1 MKKICYCV
9 ALFFWNHEVSK
20 SVSLLQTKFLNL
32 FGRRKK
38 NNNSFCIKMVKK
50 LSCLYLLWNQRNS
63 LVWCYGVWQ
72 ILATLFFWLENIEN
86 PEELLEF
93 TNKNQTVQLVT
104 LRILLCS
111 FFPLSPKKLCN
122 PTSIQYSL
130 PFFLL
135 VNWIKVKTPSGFHSF
150 FNGRQCGWDK

>member
-32 FGRRKK
+32 FGRKK
-38 NNNSFCIKMVKK
+38 TTLFLHWNGRK
-50 LSCLYLLWNQRNS
+50 LSYLYLLWNQRNS

-122 PTSIQYSL
+122 PTSIEYL
-130 PFFLL
+130 FPFFLL
-135 VNWIKVKTPSGFHSF
+135 VNWIKVKMPSGFHNF
-150 FNGRQCGWDK
+150 FNGCQCGWDK